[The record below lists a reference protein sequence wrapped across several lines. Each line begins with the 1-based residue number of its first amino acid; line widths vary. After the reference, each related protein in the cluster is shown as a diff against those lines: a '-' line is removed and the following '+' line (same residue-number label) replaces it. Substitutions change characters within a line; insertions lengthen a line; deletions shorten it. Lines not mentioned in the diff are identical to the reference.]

1 MNGHGSPYRPG
12 SSSYSRKAGPI
23 AAEARK
29 RNLWQRLISELGA
42 CANGLSAMDSL
53 NTPLTSFEAAD
64 DLPVETPAESEST
77 EAPVERPR
85 RLSRP
90 WRIARNIL
98 LGIIATIFL
107 AWLILYITR
116 GRFLKHPFERT
127 VAAMIH
133 RQVKVPG
140 DFQLY
145 FDPINIHFV
154 AEGMTI
160 SNPGWA
166 SKPNLFEAKRIDT
179 RISTFPLIF
188 GNRRVKWLDMLNG
201 ALDLEWSKDGKTN
214 TWTFSEEKGKPFEMP
229 LIHQATV
236 AGTTLRYID
245 PKLQLTADLAFK
257 TIQATDTRFASSI
270 QFTGTGVERKT
281 PFTLYGEML
290 TPNATVVGGKNQLAL
305 HIKAARTAIDVSG
318 TLDAPTRIDGA
329 DLKVTARGSNIA
341 DLFSIIGVAVPETR
355 AYRLDSAL
363 TKTDDEYR
371 FTGLHGHFGDSDLS
385 GKLAVSIEERLKLTA
400 TLATR
405 TLDIID
411 IAPFIGYNPDAV
423 ATKGKGAIVKRV
435 NGAPRLL
442 PDAPLRVEA
451 LRNFDADLHYTVR
464 SVRAKNLPVSNI
476 DLTLGLDNSLLTL
489 SPLTF
494 DMARGHVASDIKI
507 NARRPVVHTDYDIR
521 LSPTPMGVLLAGYG
535 VDEAGTSGTV
545 KARIQLAGDGNTVH
559 DSLSTASGRIAIII
573 PAGSFW
579 TRNVQLSELD
589 IGTFVQKMFEH
600 KLKEPVQINCGLIA
614 FTVRNGIGAADP
626 ILIDTKKNVIV
637 GRGGFSFRNE
647 SLDFAVR
654 ADAKTFSLFSAQSP
668 VGVNGYFAKPGID
681 VVSPELIGR
690 AGAGLGLSVLASPLA
705 GILAFI
711 DIGDAKS
718 SQCGPVLAGATARA
732 QRTTKGQPRDDV
744 GHGTTAKA
752 ENGKKSPGE
761 RKEQHK
767 RFLGIKL

>member
-1 MNGHGSPYRPG
+1 
-12 SSSYSRKAGPI
+12 
-23 AAEARK
+23 
-29 RNLWQRLISELGA
+29 
-42 CANGLSAMDSL
+42 MDSPRAPVL
-53 NTPLTSFEAAD
+53 PPDTAD
-64 DLPVETPAESEST
+64 DLPPETPAAAEST
-77 EAPVERPR
+77 QPAGAEATAPAATPR
-85 RLSRP
+85 GLSRP
-90 WRIARNIL
+90 WRIARNII

-107 AWLILYITR
+107 AWLILYITK

-127 VAAMIH
+127 VAAMTH

-140 DFQLY
+140 EFQLY

-160 SNPGWA
+160 SNPAWA

-188 GNRRVKWLDMLNG
+188 GDRRVKWLDMLNG
-201 ALDLEWSKDGKTN
+201 AVDLEWSKDGKTN
-214 TWTFSEEKGKPFEMP
+214 TWTFSEKKGKPFEMP
-229 LIHQATV
+229 LIRQANV

-245 PKLQLTADLAFK
+245 PKLRLSVDLAFK
-257 TIQATDTRFASSI
+257 TIKATDTRFASSI
-270 QFTGTGVERKT
+270 QFTGTGTGRTT
-281 PFTLYGEML
+281 PFTVNGELL
-290 TPNATVVGGKNQLAL
+290 TPNATVVGGKNQLTL
-305 HIKAARTAIDVSG
+305 HIDAARTAIDVAG
-318 TLDAPTRIDGA
+318 TLDAPTRINGA
-329 DLKVTARGSNIA
+329 DLKVTARGRNIA

-355 AYRLDSAL
+355 AYRLNSAL
-363 TKTDDEYR
+363 TKTGDEYR
-371 FTGLHGHFGDSDLS
+371 FTGLHGHFGDSDLA
-385 GKLAVSIEERLKLTA
+385 GKLTVRLIEPRLKIDAVLV
-400 TLATR
+400 TR
-405 TLDIID
+405 TLDIVD

-423 ATKGKGAIVKRV
+423 AAQGKGAIVKQV
-435 NGAPRLL
+435 NGTPRLL

-451 LRNFDADLHYTVR
+451 LKNFDADLHYTVR
-464 SVRAKNLPVSNI
+464 QVRARNLPVSNI

-494 DMARGHVASDIKI
+494 DMARGHVASDIII

-545 KARIQLAGDGNTVH
+545 KARIKMEGDGNTVH
-559 DSLSTASGRIAIII
+559 DSLSTANGRIAIIM

-600 KLKEPVQINCGLIA
+600 KLKEPVKINCGLIA

-626 ILIDTKKNVIV
+626 ILIDTKKNVVV

-668 VGVNGYFAKPGID
+668 VGVTGYFAKPGID
-681 VVSPELIGR
+681 VISPELVTR
-690 AGAGLGLSVLASPLA
+690 AGVGLGLGVFASPLA
-705 GILAFI
+705 AILAFV

-752 ENGKKSPGE
+752 ESGKKSPGE
-761 RKEQHK
+761 RKEQRK

>member
-1 MNGHGSPYRPG
+1 
-12 SSSYSRKAGPI
+12 
-23 AAEARK
+23 
-29 RNLWQRLISELGA
+29 
-42 CANGLSAMDSL
+42 MDSPRAPM
-53 NTPLTSFEAAD
+53 TPPDTAD
-64 DLPVETPAESEST
+64 DLPPETPAAAEST
-77 EAPVERPR
+77 QPPGAEAPEPAVTPR

-90 WRIARNIL
+90 WRIARNVV
-98 LGIIATIFL
+98 LGILGAIVL
-107 AWLILYITR
+107 AWLILYITK

-127 VAAMIH
+127 VAAMTH

-160 SNPGWA
+160 SNPAWA

-188 GNRRVKWLDMLNG
+188 GDRRVKWLDMLNG
-201 ALDLEWSKDGKTN
+201 AVDLEWSKDGKTN
-214 TWTFSEEKGKPFEMP
+214 TWTFSEKKGKPFEMP
-229 LIHQATV
+229 LIRQATV

-245 PKLQLTADLAFK
+245 PKLRLSVDLSFK
-257 TIQATDTRFASSI
+257 TIKATDTHFASSI
-270 QFTGTGVERKT
+270 QFTGKGTERDT
-281 PFTLYGEML
+281 PFTVNGEML
-290 TPNATVVGGKNQLAL
+290 TPNATVVGGKNQLTL
-305 HIKAARTAIDVSG
+305 HINAARTAIDVAG

-329 DLKVTARGSNIA
+329 DLKVTARGRNIA

-355 AYRLDSAL
+355 AYRLNSAL
-363 TKTDDEYR
+363 TKTGDEYR
-371 FTGLHGHFGDSDLS
+371 FTHLRGHFGDSDIA
-385 GKLAVSIEERLKLTA
+385 GKLTVRLLEPRLKIDA
-400 TLATR
+400 VLATR
-405 TLDIID
+405 TLDIVD

-423 ATKGKGAIVKRV
+423 AAQGKGAIVKQV
-435 NGAPRLL
+435 NGTPRLL
-442 PDAPLRVEA
+442 PDAPLRVDA

-464 SVRAKNLPVSNI
+464 TVRAKKLPVSNI

-494 DMARGHVASDIKI
+494 DMARGHVSSDIKI

-535 VDEAGTSGTV
+535 VDEAGTSGTL
-545 KARIQLAGDGNTVH
+545 KARIQLTGDGNTVH
-559 DSLSTASGRIAIII
+559 ESLSTANGRIAIIM

-626 ILIDTKKNVIV
+626 ILIDTKKNVVV
-637 GRGGFSFRNE
+637 GRGGFSFKNE

-668 VGVNGYFAKPGID
+668 VGVTGYFAKPGID
-681 VVSPELIGR
+681 VISPDLIGR

-732 QRTTKGQPRDDV
+732 QRTTKGEPRDDV

-752 ENGKKSPGE
+752 ESGKKSPGE
-761 RKEQHK
+761 RKDQRK

>member
-1 MNGHGSPYRPG
+1 MQHD
-12 SSSYSRKAGPI
+12 I
-23 AAEARK
+23 
-29 RNLWQRLISELGA
+29 
-42 CANGLSAMDSL
+42 
-53 NTPLTSFEAAD
+53 AD
-64 DLPVETPAESEST
+64 DPILETPAESESIQ
-77 EAPVERPR
+77 APLESPR
-85 RLSRP
+85 GLSRP

-107 AWLILYITR
+107 AWLILYITK

-127 VAAMIH
+127 VAAMTH

-166 SKPNLFEAKRIDT
+166 SKPNLFEAQRIDT

-188 GNRRVKWLDMLNG
+188 GDRRVKWLDVLNG
-201 ALDLEWSKDGKTN
+201 AIDLEWSKDGRTN
-214 TWTFSEEKGKPFEMP
+214 TWTFSETKGKPIDMP
-229 LIHQATV
+229 LIREANV

-257 TIQATDTRFASSI
+257 TIQATDTRFANSI

-318 TLDAPTRIDGA
+318 TLDAPTRVEGA
-329 DLKVTARGSNIA
+329 DLKVTARGGNIA

-355 AYRLDSAL
+355 AYRLDSAM
-363 TKTDDEYR
+363 TKTGDEYR
-371 FTGLHGHFGDSDLS
+371 FTGLHGHFGDSDIA
-385 GKLAVSIEERLKLTA
+385 GKLTVRMLEPRLKIDA

-423 ATKGKGAIVKRV
+423 ASEGKGAIVTHV

-442 PDAPLRVEA
+442 PDAQLRVEA
-451 LRNFDADLHYTVR
+451 LRNFDATLHYKVR
-464 SVRAKNLPVSNI
+464 QVRAKNLPVSNI

-507 NARRPVVHTDYDIR
+507 NARQPLVHTDYDIR

-535 VDEAGTSGTV
+535 VDEAGTTGTV
-545 KARIQLAGDGNTVH
+545 KARIQLAGEGNTVH
-559 DSLSTASGRIAIII
+559 ESLSTANGRIAIII

-600 KLKEPVQINCGLIA
+600 KLKEPVKINCGLIA
-614 FTVRNGIGAADP
+614 FTVRDGIGAADP
-626 ILIDTKKNVIV
+626 ILIDTQKNVIL
-637 GRGGFSFRNE
+637 GRGGFSFKNE
-647 SLDFAVR
+647 SLDFSVR
-654 ADAKTFSLFSAQSP
+654 ADGKKFSLISGQSP
-668 VGVNGYFAKPGID
+668 VGVNGYFAKPGIN
-681 VVSPELIGR
+681 VISPQLIGR
-690 AGAGLGLSVLASPLA
+690 AGVGLGLSLVASPLA
-705 GILAFI
+705 GILAFV
-711 DIGDAKS
+711 DVGDAKG
-718 SQCGPVLAGATARA
+718 SQCGPVLAGATAKS

-752 ENGKKSPGE
+752 ENGKKSSGE
-761 RKEQHK
+761 RHQQRKK
-767 RFLGIKL
+767 FLGIKL

>member
-1 MNGHGSPYRPG
+1 
-12 SSSYSRKAGPI
+12 
-23 AAEARK
+23 
-29 RNLWQRLISELGA
+29 
-42 CANGLSAMDSL
+42 MDSPR
-53 NTPLTSFEAAD
+53 TPPTPPDEAD
-64 DLPVETPAESEST
+64 DFTVETPAGAEST
-77 EAPVERPR
+77 HGAAAETAEPVVEPRR

-90 WRIARNIL
+90 LRIARNVV
-98 LGIIATIFL
+98 LGILATIFL

-127 VAAMIH
+127 VAAMTH

-160 SNPGWA
+160 SNPSWA

-179 RISTFPLIF
+179 RISTFPLIV
-188 GNRRVKWLDMLNG
+188 GDRRVKWLDMLNG
-201 ALDLEWSKDGKTN
+201 AVDLEWSKDGKTN
-214 TWTFSEEKGKPFEMP
+214 TWTFSEGKGKPFEMP
-229 LIHQATV
+229 LIREATV

-245 PKLQLTADLAFK
+245 PKLQLSVDLAFK

-270 QFTGTGVERKT
+270 QFTGTGMERKT

-290 TPNATVVGGKNQLAL
+290 TPNATVVGGKNQIAL
-305 HIKAARTAIDVSG
+305 HIKAARTAIDVAG
-318 TLDAPTRIDGA
+318 TLEAPTRIDGA
-329 DLKVTARGSNIA
+329 DLKVTARGTNIA

-355 AYRLDSAL
+355 SYRLDSAL
-363 TKTDDEYR
+363 TKTGDEYR
-371 FTGLHGHFGDSDLS
+371 FSGLRGHFGDSDIA
-385 GKLAVSIEERLKLTA
+385 GKLTVRLLEPRLKIDA

-405 TLDIID
+405 TLDIVD

-423 ATKGKGAIVKRV
+423 AAEGKGAIVKQV
-435 NGAPRLL
+435 NGTPRLL
-442 PDAPLRVEA
+442 PDAQLRVEA
-451 LRNFDADLHYTVR
+451 LQNFDADLHYTVR
-464 SVRAKNLPVSNI
+464 TVRARNLPVSNI

-494 DMARGHVASDIKI
+494 DMARGHVTSDIKI
-507 NARRPVVHTDYDIR
+507 NARKPIVHTDYDIR

-600 KLKEPVQINCGLIA
+600 KLKEPVKINCGLIA

-626 ILIDTKKNVIV
+626 ILIDTQKNVIL

-654 ADAKTFSLFSAQSP
+654 ADGKKFSLISAQSP
-668 VGVNGYFAKPGID
+668 VGVNGYFAKPGIT
-681 VVSPELIGR
+681 VVSPQLVER
-690 AGAGLGLSVLASPLA
+690 AGAALGLSLVASPLA
-705 GILAFI
+705 GILAFV
-711 DIGDAKS
+711 DVGDAKGT
-718 SQCGPVLAGATARA
+718 QCGPVLAGATARA
-732 QRTTKGQPRDDV
+732 QRTTSGKPRDDV

-752 ENGKKSPGE
+752 ENGQKSPGE
-761 RKEQHK
+761 RHEQRRK
-767 RFLGIKL
+767 FLGIKL

>member
-1 MNGHGSPYRPG
+1 
-12 SSSYSRKAGPI
+12 
-23 AAEARK
+23 
-29 RNLWQRLISELGA
+29 
-42 CANGLSAMDSL
+42 MDSPR
-53 NTPLTSFEAAD
+53 TPVITPETVD
-64 DLPVETPAESEST
+64 DSIVETPAAVEST
-77 EAPVERPR
+77 HAAGAESPEPVVEPR
-85 RLSRP
+85 SRLSRP
-90 WRIARNIL
+90 WRIARNVI
-98 LGIIATIFL
+98 LGILGAIFL
-107 AWLILYITR
+107 TWLILYITK

-127 VAAMIH
+127 VAAMTH

-160 SNPGWA
+160 SNPSWA
-166 SKPNLFEAKRIDT
+166 TKPNLFEAKRIDT

-201 ALDLEWSKDGKTN
+201 AVDLEWSKDGKSN
-214 TWTFSEEKGKPFEMP
+214 TWSFSEGKGKPFEMP
-229 LIHQATV
+229 LIRQATV

-245 PKLQLTADLAFK
+245 PKLQLSVDLAFK
-257 TIQATDTRFASSI
+257 TIKASDTHFDSSI
-270 QFTGTGVERKT
+270 QFTGTGTERAT
-281 PFTLYGEML
+281 PFTVNGEML
-290 TPNATVVGGKNQLAL
+290 TPNATIVGGKNRLAL
-305 HIKAARTAIDVSG
+305 HINAARTAIDVAG

-341 DLFSIIGVAVPETR
+341 DLFGIIGVAVPETR
-355 AYRLDSAL
+355 SYRLDSAL
-363 TKTDDEYR
+363 TKTGDEYR
-371 FTGLHGHFGDSDLS
+371 FTGLKGHFGDSDIA
-385 GKLAVSIEERLKLTA
+385 GKLTVRLLEPRLKIDA
-400 TLATR
+400 TLATH

-423 ATKGKGAIVKRV
+423 AAQGKGAIVKRV
-435 NGAPRLL
+435 GGTPHLL

-451 LRNFDADLHYTVR
+451 LKNFDADLHYTVR
-464 SVRAKNLPVSNI
+464 TVRARNLPVSNI

-507 NARRPVVHTDYDIR
+507 NARKPLVHTNYDIR

-535 VDEAGTSGTV
+535 VDEAGTSGTI
-545 KARIQLAGDGNTVH
+545 KARIQMEGDGNTVH
-559 DSLSTASGRIAIII
+559 ESLSTANGRIAIII

-589 IGTFVQKMFEH
+589 IGTFVQKMFQH
-600 KLKEPVQINCGLIA
+600 KLKEPVHINCGLIA
-614 FTVRNGIGAADP
+614 FTVRNGVGAADP

-668 VGVNGYFAKPGID
+668 VGVNGYFAKPAIN
-681 VVSPELIGR
+681 VISPELVTR
-690 AGAGLGLSVLASPLA
+690 AGVGLGLGVFASPLA
-705 GILAFI
+705 AILAFV

-718 SQCGPVLAGATARA
+718 TQCGPVLAGATAAA
-732 QRTTKGQPRDDV
+732 QRTTKGKPRDDV

-752 ENGKKSPGE
+752 ENGKTSRGE
-761 RKEQHK
+761 RHEQRK

>member
-1 MNGHGSPYRPG
+1 M
-12 SSSYSRKAGPI
+12 
-23 AAEARK
+23 AANATSGK
-29 RNLWQRLISELGA
+29 GAFSELGA
-42 CANGLSAMDSL
+42 PANGFSAMDSL
-53 NTPLTSFEAAD
+53 NAPLTRSETAD
-64 DLPVETPAESEST
+64 DSIVETPAGSESPKAPA
-77 EAPVERPR
+77 EAPR

-98 LGIIATIFL
+98 LGIVATIIL
-107 AWLILYITR
+107 AWLILYITK

-127 VAAMIH
+127 VAAMTH
-133 RQVKVPG
+133 RQVRVPG

-160 SNPGWA
+160 SNPAWA

-188 GNRRVKWLDMLNG
+188 GNRRVKWLDLLNG
-201 ALDLEWSKDGKTN
+201 AVDLEWSKDGRSN
-214 TWTFSEEKGKPFEMP
+214 TWTFSEKKGKPFQMP

-245 PKLQLTADLAFK
+245 PKLRLSVDLAFK
-257 TIQATDTRFASSI
+257 TIKATDTRFESSI
-270 QFTGTGVERKT
+270 QFTGTGTERST
-281 PFTLYGEML
+281 PFTVNGELL
-290 TPNATVVGGKNQLAL
+290 TPNATAVGGKNQLTL
-305 HIKAARTAIDVSG
+305 HINAARTAIDVAG

-329 DLKVTARGSNIA
+329 DLKVTARGRNIA

-355 AYRLDSAL
+355 AYRLDSAM
-363 TKTDDEYR
+363 TKTGDEYR
-371 FTGLHGHFGDSDLS
+371 FTGLRGHFGDSDLA
-385 GKLAVSIEERLKLTA
+385 GKLTVRLLEPRLKIDA

-423 ATKGKGAIVKRV
+423 AAQGKGAIVKHV
-435 NGAPRLL
+435 NGTPRLL

-464 SVRAKNLPVSNI
+464 QVRAKNLPVSNI

-494 DMARGHVASDIKI
+494 DMARGHVASDITI

-535 VDEAGTSGTV
+535 VDESGTSGTI
-545 KARIQLAGDGNTVH
+545 KARIQMAGDGNTVH
-559 DSLSTASGRIAIII
+559 DSLSTANGRIAIII
-573 PAGSFW
+573 PAGTFW

-589 IGTFVQKMFEH
+589 FGTFIQKMFEH

-626 ILIDTKKNVIV
+626 ILIDTKKNVVV

-668 VGVNGYFAKPGID
+668 VGVTGYFAKPGID
-681 VVSPELIGR
+681 VISPELIGR

-752 ENGKKSPGE
+752 ESGRKTPEE